1 MFVLLTIFAC
11 ASPTPDAGPL
21 FWQGQVYN
29 DIPIDGV
36 GGLAEGAIEV
46 RDMDGETLTL
56 GTQPETNNLSTWRLS
71 LSGIPEEVELRI
83 SGPEQLTTVWRTTLP
98 DRRSFWFSGTFFA
111 VKAATMAP
119 MWEALGEMTGE
130 TLNQSGGASLYG
142 ESLPLNDTDLAAW
155 TGAEVTVYDAEGG
168 VHPAITL
175 STTEEGFLVLAD
187 DTTGPVSAFTVT
199 DLPVGP
205 LRLVIDASDG
215 RHVVMDYNA
224 EAGELLSAFAFTL
237 PENK

>member
-1 MFVLLTIFAC
+1 MFLLISLFSCVA
-11 ASPTPDAGPL
+11 PTPEAGPL
-21 FWQGQVYN
+21 FWQGQIYN

-36 GGLAEGAIEV
+36 AGLTEGGIEV
-46 RDMDGETLTL
+46 RDMDGYTLTL
-56 GTQPETNNLSTWRLS
+56 GTQPDPNSPSTWRLP
-71 LSGIPEEVELRI
+71 LSGVAEEVELRI
-83 SGPEQLTTVWRTTLP
+83 SGPEQLTTVWRTALP
-98 DRRSFWFSGTFFA
+98 ERRSFWFTGTFFA
-111 VKAATMAP
+111 VKAATMGP
-119 MWEALGEMTGE
+119 LWEALSEMTGE

-142 ESLPLNDTDLAAW
+142 ESLALNDADVAAW
-155 TGAEVTVYDAEGG
+155 TGANVTVYDAEGG

-199 DLPVGP
+199 DLPAGP

-224 EAGELLSAFAFTL
+224 EAGDLLSAFAFTL
-237 PENK
+237 PESK